1 MRIAICEDD
10 VTQAKILDFYLRKMA
25 GKYKIEEIVPYS
37 SGESLYRAIGRKER
51 FDFYL
56 LDINLPGLSGV
67 ELGMILRRTDPEAG
81 LVFITD
87 YPQYVTQAFDL
98 KSAQYLLKPVKS
110 KVFLRT
116 MSRLFEE
123 HEKQY
128 ITYVLENERLLT
140 LRIKD
145 IISVE
150 FYYGEIIITTMSAV
164 HKFHTNVKQEKARL
178 TAMHFLKTHQGY
190 YVNPDHVQKIC
201 SDCIYCAKDIRI
213 PVSTRQR
220 KKLLEEFHQYF
231 AKPQLPP
238 VF

>member
-145 IISVE
+145 IIN
-150 FYYGEIIITTMSAV
+150 A
-164 HKFHTNVKQEKARL
+164 NQE
-178 TAMHFLKTHQGY
+178 
-190 YVNPDHVQKIC
+190 
-201 SDCIYCAKDIRI
+201 
-213 PVSTRQR
+213 
-220 KKLLEEFHQYF
+220 
-231 AKPQLPP
+231 
-238 VF
+238 